1 MVVQPLLHDVG
12 EHRFRH
18 HLIAR
23 FIIFQ
28 PFANQRGGD
37 IKPGRFSKVDFPR
50 RLVVQ
55 LFNIAGEVLVQP
67 VLMLFVLLHIT
78 NKYYCQTDM
87 EQIRKLE
94 AELEVSKT
102 ERVRAKSIYKSNTR
116 ESSMQARIDSMRL
129 GLTVRT
135 APPFKLPAP

>member
-1 MVVQPLLHDVG
+1 MTRKDTYSTKASRHNSLLARVINGRLLSGDF
-12 EHRFRH
+12 FR
-18 HLIAR
+18 R
-23 FIIFQ
+23 YW
-28 PFANQRGGD
+28 G
-37 IKPGRFSKVDFPR
+37 
-50 RLVVQ
+50 
-55 LFNIAGEVLVQP
+55 VLTL
-67 VLMLFVLLHIT
+67 LMLFVLLHIT